1 MLMKKKIVVNLP
13 ARDYSNTNKLFVNR
27 IIVTVIVLIAFI
39 LTSVGLKLDFMI
51 PVVAFLISLIYLL
64 IYMIVVIAKK
74 GQMITFTVLDD
85 AIQVETDVM
94 RSEDIVKISMSDP
107 SEIGV
112 YRKKLVIQTLSGKRI
127 WHFEPRTRLQNLDKD
142 VQYQLL
148 FNELKNQYRSV
159 FHVV

>member
-1 MLMKKKIVVNLP
+1 
-13 ARDYSNTNKLFVNR
+13 
-27 IIVTVIVLIAFI
+27 
-39 LTSVGLKLDFMI
+39 MI

-148 FNELKNQYRSV
+148 FNKLKDQYRSV